1 MIIEVICKVSFN
13 MPHFNGIKYF
23 TKGIRYKY
31 ATDNLESLC
40 DEQIY
45 HVIDGYLISFETFKS
60 KFLILED
67 WRDEQLNNLI

>member
-1 MIIEVICKVSFN
+1 MIIEVICKESFN